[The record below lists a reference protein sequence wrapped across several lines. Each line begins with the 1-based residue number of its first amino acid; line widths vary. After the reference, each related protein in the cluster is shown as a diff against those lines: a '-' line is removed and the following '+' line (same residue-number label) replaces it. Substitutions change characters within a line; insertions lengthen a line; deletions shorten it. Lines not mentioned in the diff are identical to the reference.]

1 MQEKNLILS
10 QIKFNMERNIP
21 MTNKIGI
28 DAGGSLLKI
37 AYEEKGK
44 FHVKTYGNDESKNLI
59 QWLTMLNPDATLY
72 ITGGKSTSI
81 KEQVMQ
87 KCVYIEEFDA
97 VTKGARFLVK
107 RENPSFQDDFILVSL
122 GTGTSIF
129 HVKEEESHRL
139 LGSGIGGGTLMGLGS
154 LLTGRGNYQHLINL
168 AEKGASQKSDLLV
181 RDIYA
186 PNEPPI
192 PGELTA
198 ANFGKA
204 HFNMQARVED
214 HVAALIRL
222 IGETVISL
230 ASQAAK
236 ITGVEKIVFVGS
248 TLNGNKPLKDVLSG
262 FQSMM
267 QYEPIFLEKGS
278 YAGAI
283 GTLI

>member
-1 MQEKNLILS
+1 
-10 QIKFNMERNIP
+10 MERNIP

-262 FQSMM
+262 FRGMM

-278 YAGAI
+278 YAAAI

>member
-1 MQEKNLILS
+1 
-10 QIKFNMERNIP
+10 

-28 DAGGSLLKI
+28 DAGGSLIKI
-37 AYEEKGK
+37 AYEEQGK

-59 QWLTMLNPDATLY
+59 QWLTLLNPNASLY

-81 KEQVMQ
+81 KEQTMQ
-87 KCVYIEEFDA
+87 QCVYIEEFEA
-97 VTKGARFLVK
+97 VTRGARFLVK
-107 RENPSFQDDFILVSL
+107 REIPSFQDDFILVSL

-129 HVKEEESHRL
+129 HVTEEASHRL

-154 LLTGRGNYQHLINL
+154 IITGRRDYQHLVSL
-168 AEKGASQKSDLLV
+168 AEKGSSQKSDLLV

-186 PNEPPI
+186 PDEPPI
-192 PGELTA
+192 PGDLTA

-204 HFNMQARVED
+204 HFNMQARAED
-214 HVAALIRL
+214 HIAALIRL
-222 IGETVISL
+222 IGETIISL
-230 ASQAAK
+230 ASQAAR
-236 ITGVEKIVFVGS
+236 ILGVEKIVFVGS
-248 TLNGNKPLKDVLSG
+248 TLNGNKPLKEVLSG

-283 GTLI
+283 GTLIS